1 MVAIH
6 WTRNRD
12 VSGCYHLTNLLQ
24 IPKKVKKYRELK
36 KKKIRCIQKIYLK
49 NYKTNN
55 TSKLHFFPKFL
66 SSTCENMGESITN
79 IETRDVVLL
88 LLLYY
93 FQMLSAAGAER
104 TTNLKFRA
112 FW

>member
-1 MVAIH
+1 
-6 WTRNRD
+6 
-12 VSGCYHLTNLLQ
+12 
-24 IPKKVKKYRELK
+24 
-36 KKKIRCIQKIYLK
+36 
-49 NYKTNN
+49 
-55 TSKLHFFPKFL
+55 
-66 SSTCENMGESITN
+66 MGESITN
-79 IETRDVVLL
+79 VETRDVVLL